1 MSLPANDRWRLR
13 SGLTLIEVMIGVMIL
28 TFGMLPLL
36 NLSST
41 TTRTAYAG
49 TRHLLAGQIA
59 ASVLDRLSG
68 LRFDACRAAATAL
81 AGSRSVLG
89 DPELVSVL
97 EAGDIGSTGAKTIG
111 DDLKRQLRSFEF
123 GVVLEEPRAASEKGQ
138 LFTMVV
144 SVTWLD
150 DGQTQ
155 GAKRRYE
162 LGMVKF
168 RDDL

>member
-1 MSLPANDRWRLR
+1 MSSPSTDRRSVR
-13 SGLTLIEVMIGVMIL
+13 SGLTLIEVMIGAMIL

-59 ASVLDRLSG
+59 ASVLDRLSA
-68 LRFDACRAAATAL
+68 LRFEACRAAATAL
-81 AGSRSVLG
+81 SGPRSVLA

-97 EAGDIGSTGAKTIG
+97 EAGDFGSTGARTIG
-111 DDLKRQLRSFEF
+111 EDLKRQLRSFEF
-123 GVVLEEPRAASEKGQ
+123 GVVLEEPRAVGEKGQ
-138 LFTMVV
+138 LFTVVV

-168 RDDL
+168 REDL